1 MKDQVSQKVQPPR
14 GFKRLLWRA
23 PIWFYRLGLGGLLGG
38 KFLLLKHTGRK
49 SGQPRQA
56 VIEIDD
62 YDPETNTYLV
72 ASGFGRKSDWYQN
85 ILKSPEVTIQVGR
98 KQMQAVAEPLSPE
111 DSGEAMVQYA
121 KKNPKAARNLT
132 RLLGHELSGTEE
144 EYRAVAEQ
152 YIPFVALRASSASSL
167 SPQ

>member
-1 MKDQVSQKVQPPR
+1 MTDQTSKKAQPPR

-23 PIWFYRLGLGGLLGG
+23 PIWFYHLGLGGLLGG
-38 KFLLLKHTGRK
+38 KFLLLNHTGRK

-56 VIEIDD
+56 VLEIDD
-62 YDPETNTYLV
+62 YNSETNTYLV

-98 KQMQAVAEPLSPE
+98 KRMEAVAEPLSPE

-121 KKNPKAARNLT
+121 RKNPKAARNLT

-144 EYRAVAEQ
+144 EYRTVAQEH
-152 YIPFVALRASSASSL
+152 IPFVALHVSGERSA
-167 SPQ
+167 